1 MIMPTD
7 KSQAERAIR
16 DVAEATTGANTSP
29 GVNPELAK
37 SDEAPLDDRSA
48 NTRVQP
54 DAAAEF
60 AHPDPDAETDIGAS
74 DDTYRRTR
82 GMPDR

>member
-1 MIMPTD
+1 MTGD
-7 KSQAERAIR
+7 ESQAERAIR
-16 DVAEATTGANTSP
+16 EVNEATTGEGTSP

-37 SDEAPLDDRSA
+37 SDEAPLDDTTA
-48 NTRVQP
+48 NTRITA
-54 DAAAEF
+54 DAAAED

-82 GMPDR
+82 GVPNR